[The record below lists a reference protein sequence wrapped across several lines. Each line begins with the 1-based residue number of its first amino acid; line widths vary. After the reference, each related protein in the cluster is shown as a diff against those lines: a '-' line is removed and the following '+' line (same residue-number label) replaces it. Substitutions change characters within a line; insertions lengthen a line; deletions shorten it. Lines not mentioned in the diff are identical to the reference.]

1 MAAVSPRLRT
11 RLLVASATLVA
22 LAIPAAT
29 SGPAAAAPK
38 GDAVG
43 GPLMS
48 GRGVIARVLTG
59 GPKPPANVT
68 AKCWLV
74 ADLDTGEVLAARDP
88 HGRYLPASTIKTL
101 TALALIPKLDPK
113 AVVRPTY
120 ETLDI
125 ERDSSRVGLQENEP
139 YTVAQLFTA
148 MLVASGNDA
157 SNALAQA
164 VGGTPKAVKLMNDV
178 ARNLQAKDTVAAN
191 AHGLDAPGQLTSC
204 YDLALIGRAGLELPD
219 FRKYTGLRR
228 STLPTKA
235 KPGKKRGSF
244 EIYTHNKLFTNN
256 YPGAIG
262 GKSGYTRAAQ
272 ATFVG
277 FAQRGNRRLVVT
289 IMKANPAYYNDLR
302 TLLDWGFRA
311 AGKVAP
317 VGNLV
322 TPLDRILPAAGPAA
336 TPVPRKVAKP
346 AASGSATAAAQPDD
360 GQPDDA
366 GAAPAPQ
373 PTTVAVAGKEDR
385 RILGV
390 RFRWWYAVPPLV
402 IIPGIIAGLIVR
414 NRRRRRRGFYM
425 PSTKL
430 RLPVR

>member
-1 MAAVSPRLRT
+1 MRT
-11 RLLVASATLVA
+11 RLLVAGATLLAVA
-22 LAIPAAT
+22 VPTAVAAP
-29 SGPAAAAPK
+29 SAAAAPK
-38 GDAVG
+38 TEAVG

-59 GPKPPANVT
+59 GPKPPANVS

-101 TALALIPKLDPK
+101 TALALIPVLDPRK
-113 AVVRPTY
+113 VVRPTF

-125 ERDSSRVGLQENEP
+125 ERGSSRVGLQEGEA
-139 YTVAQLFTA
+139 YTVSQLFTA

-164 VGGTPKAVKLMNDV
+164 VGGTPNATKLMNKV
-178 ARNLQAKDTVAAN
+178 ARNLQAKDTFAAN

-204 YDLALIGRAGLELPD
+204 YDLALIGRAGLKLPD
-219 FRKYTGLRR
+219 FRKYTGIRK
-228 STLPTKA
+228 STLPVKA
-235 KPGKKRGSF
+235 EPGKKRGSF

-262 GKSGYTRAAQ
+262 GKSGYTNAAR

-289 IMKANPAYYNDLR
+289 IMKADPAYYSDLR
-302 TLLDWGFRA
+302 TLLDWGFKA

-317 VGNLV
+317 IGHLV
-322 TPLDRILPAAGPAA
+322 PPLDEIQPAAAPVA
-336 TPVPRKVAKP
+336 TPAPGKSAKPSP
-346 AASGSATAAAQPDD
+346 AASATGSALPQAQP
-360 GQPDDA
+360 A
-366 GAAPAPQ
+366 RPQ
-373 PTTVAVAGKEDR
+373 PTPTTVSGASKDDGRV
-385 RILGV
+385 LGV
-390 RFRWWYAVPPLV
+390 KLRWWYAVPPLV
-402 IIPGIIAGLIVR
+402 IIPGIIAALIAR